1 MFFLQQNQRTREQ
14 NSFCTEVKKVGD
26 GEMAQIMHAHVSK
39 YKNDKIKFT
48 KKEHGSKKVIHE
60 VECLLIS

>member
-1 MFFLQQNQRTREQ
+1 
-14 NSFCTEVKKVGD
+14 VGD

-48 KKEHGSKKVIHE
+48 KKEHGAKKVIHE